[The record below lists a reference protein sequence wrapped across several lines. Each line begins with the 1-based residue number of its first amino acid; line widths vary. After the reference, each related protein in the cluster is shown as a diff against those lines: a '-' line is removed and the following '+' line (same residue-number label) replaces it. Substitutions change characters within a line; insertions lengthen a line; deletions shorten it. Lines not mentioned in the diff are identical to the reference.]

1 MTLPNDEQRG
11 ATEMMN
17 RTQMT
22 EEDIDPILVS
32 SECSTEDALV
42 VHPQQHYQEGT
53 QNEEHCPSESHDL
66 CHLQAA
72 TRKRTITIMFLAVLG
87 QATAFMLIFTAFKT
101 VSHLLVSTR
110 DYISW
115 ADVRE
120 YWVATLVVVGN
131 GGV

>member
-1 MTLPNDEQRG
+1 
-11 ATEMMN
+11 MN
-17 RTQMT
+17 RTQMK

-32 SECSTEDALV
+32 SECSTEDAFV
-42 VHPQQHYQEGT
+42 VHPHQQHQEDT
-53 QNEEHCPSESHDL
+53 QNDEQCPSESHDL
-66 CHLQAA
+66 CHSQAA
-72 TRKRTITIMFLAVLG
+72 TRKRAITVMFLAVLG

-101 VSHLLVSTR
+101 MSHLLVSTR

-120 YWVATLVVVGN
+120 YCVATVVVVGG